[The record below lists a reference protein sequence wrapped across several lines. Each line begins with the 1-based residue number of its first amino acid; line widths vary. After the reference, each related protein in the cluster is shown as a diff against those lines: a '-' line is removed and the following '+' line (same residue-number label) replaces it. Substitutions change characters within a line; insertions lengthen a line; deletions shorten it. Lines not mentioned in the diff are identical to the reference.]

1 MAYAQLTYGIQEAV
15 AYGAVENR
23 AGEFVE
29 PQPSAVTAAADASLT
44 IIPDDL
50 RFSITDAPG
59 KNSYPIS
66 ATTWAVVYVNQPDG
80 KGPAI
85 ADFLHWIIHDGQQFS
100 EPLHYAP
107 LPPALVERAERKVSQ
122 VAGNR

>member
-1 MAYAQLTYGIQEAV
+1 MRNGIQEAL

-23 AGEFVE
+23 AGEFIE
-29 PQPSAVTAAADASLT
+29 PEPSAVTAAADASLT
-44 IIPDDL
+44 TIPDDL

-59 KNSYPIS
+59 KGSYPIS
-66 ATTWAVVYVNQPDG
+66 ATTWAVVYVNQPGG

-85 ADFLHWIIHDGQQFS
+85 ADFLRWALHDGQQFS

-107 LPPALVERAERKVSQ
+107 LPASLVERAERKTNEVAASQ
-122 VAGNR
+122 